1 MFCPKCGSELR
12 EGASFC
18 PKCGTKIE
26 NRTEPAAAPV
36 RKVPEFQKLKANLP
50 EMKQVETFIKSIPPK
65 MAAGIVAVVVIL
77 ILAVSFLGRPN
88 MKNLD
93 TEKLTEKYFEDQ
105 LDYSENNYMYEACFN
120 YMAQDLTAQLTK
132 KVAPI
137 LRTFDLYE
145 PARLEEVQAQRAVDK
160 LTEYF
165 SNESNQKKLIK
176 TITQYSD
183 VEVGE
188 VSKEDGVVTA
198 DVTVEYL
205 DISSVNQEM
214 LDDASSVKGFAKLLA
229 KANGMSITGA
239 LVTASGDASFVLDAF
254 KEKAEESDARK
265 SYTGT
270 VEFTYDKDE
279 KRWEISQMDSGLL
292 NAYFGIQ

>member
-1 MFCPKCGSELR
+1 
-12 EGASFC
+12 
-18 PKCGTKIE
+18 
-26 NRTEPAAAPV
+26 
-36 RKVPEFQKLKANLP
+36 
-50 EMKQVETFIKSIPPK
+50 
-65 MAAGIVAVVVIL
+65 MAAGIAAAVVIL
-77 ILAVSFLGRPN
+77 VMAVSFLGRPN

-120 YMAQDLTAQLTK
+120 YMAQDLTTQLTK

-137 LRTFDLYE
+137 LKTFDLYE

-188 VSKEDGVVTA
+188 VNKEDGVVTA

>member
-36 RKVPEFQKLKANLP
+36 KKVPEFQEIKANLP

-65 MAAGIVAVVVIL
+65 MAAGIAAAVVIL
-77 ILAVSFLGRPN
+77 ILAFNFLGRPN

-265 SYTGT
+265 SYTGM

>member
-36 RKVPEFQKLKANLP
+36 KKVPEFQEIKANLP
-50 EMKQVETFIKSIPPK
+50 EIKQVETFIKSIPPK
-65 MAAGIVAVVVIL
+65 MVAGIAAAVVIL

-205 DISSVNQEM
+205 DIPSVNQEM

-292 NAYFGIQ
+292 SAYFGIQ

>member
-36 RKVPEFQKLKANLP
+36 KKVPEFQEIKKNLP

-65 MAAGIVAVVVIL
+65 MAAGIAAAVVIL
-77 ILAVSFLGRPN
+77 ILAVGFLGRPN

-105 LDYSENNYMYEACFN
+105 LDYLENNYMYEACFN

-145 PARLEEVQAQRAVDK
+145 PARLEEVQAQGLRICDHCHQIITLDSAFCNKCGSK
-160 LTEYF
+160 LEPIVPSSAGGRF
-165 SNESNQKKLIK
+165 CPACGASLAEG
-176 TITQYSD
+176 D
-183 VEVGE
+183 VFC
-188 VSKEDGVVTA
+188 VTCGA
-198 DVTVEYL
+198 K
-205 DISSVNQEM
+205 VN
-214 LDDASSVKGFAKLLA
+214 
-229 KANGMSITGA
+229 
-239 LVTASGDASFVLDAF
+239 
-254 KEKAEESDARK
+254 
-265 SYTGT
+265 
-270 VEFTYDKDE
+270 
-279 KRWEISQMDSGLL
+279 
-292 NAYFGIQ
+292 

>member
-1 MFCPKCGSELR
+1 MSKIFWVT
-12 EGASFC
+12 C

-26 NRTEPAAAPV
+26 NRTEPAAATV
-36 RKVPEFQKLKANLP
+36 KMVPEFQEIKKNLP

-65 MAAGIVAVVVIL
+65 MAAGIAAAVVIL
-77 ILAVSFLGRPN
+77 ILAVGFLGRPN

-105 LDYSENNYMYEACFN
+105 LDYLENNYMYEACFN

>member
-1 MFCPKCGSELR
+1 MFCPKCGTELR

-36 RKVPEFQKLKANLP
+36 KKVPEFQELKANLP

-65 MAAGIVAVVVIL
+65 MAAGIAAAVVIL

-93 TEKLTEKYFEDQ
+93 TEKLTEKYFEAQ

-239 LVTASGDASFVLDAF
+239 LVTASGDASFVLGAF

>member
-1 MFCPKCGSELR
+1 MFCPKCGTELR

-18 PKCGTKIE
+18 PKCGTKIK

-36 RKVPEFQKLKANLP
+36 KKVPEFQELKANLP

-65 MAAGIVAVVVIL
+65 MAAGIAAVVVIL
-77 ILAVSFLGRPN
+77 TLAVSFLGRPN

-188 VSKEDGVVTA
+188 VNKEDGVVTA

>member
-36 RKVPEFQKLKANLP
+36 KKVPEFQELKANLP
-50 EMKQVETFIKSIPPK
+50 EMKQVETFIKSIPSK
-65 MAAGIVAVVVIL
+65 MAAGIAATVVIL
-77 ILAVSFLGRPN
+77 ILAVIFLGRPN

-188 VSKEDGVVTA
+188 VTKEDGVVTA

-265 SYTGT
+265 SYTGM

>member
-26 NRTEPAAAPV
+26 NRTEWAAAPGK
-36 RKVPEFQKLKANLP
+36 KVAEFQEIKKKLP

-65 MAAGIVAVVVIL
+65 MAAGIAAAVVIL
-77 ILAVSFLGRPN
+77 VLAVSFLGRPN

-188 VSKEDGVVTA
+188 VNKEDGVVTA
-198 DVTVEYL
+198 NVTVEYL

-239 LVTASGDASFVLDAF
+239 LVTASGDASFVLDVF

-279 KRWEISQMDSGLL
+279 KCWEISQMDSGLL

>member
-26 NRTEPAAAPV
+26 NRTESSAAPV
-36 RKVPEFQKLKANLP
+36 KKIPEFQEIKANLP

-65 MAAGIVAVVVIL
+65 MAAGIAAAVVIL

-188 VSKEDGVVTA
+188 VNKEDGVVTA

-265 SYTGT
+265 SYTGM

>member
-12 EGASFC
+12 EGAGFC

-26 NRTEPAAAPV
+26 KRTEPAAAPV
-36 RKVPEFQKLKANLP
+36 KKVPEFQAFKANLP
-50 EMKQVETFIKSIPPK
+50 EMKQMETFIKNIPPK
-65 MAAGIVAVVVIL
+65 MAAGIAAAVVIL

-93 TEKLTEKYFEDQ
+93 TEKMTEKYFEDQ

-265 SYTGT
+265 SYTGM

-279 KRWEISQMDSGLL
+279 KRWEISQMDPGLL

>member
-36 RKVPEFQKLKANLP
+36 KKVPEFQEIKANLP
-50 EMKQVETFIKSIPPK
+50 EIKQVETFIKSIPPK
-65 MAAGIVAVVVIL
+65 MVAGIAAAVVIL

-188 VSKEDGVVTA
+188 VGKEDGVVTA

-205 DISSVNQEM
+205 DIPSVNQEM

-292 NAYFGIQ
+292 SAYFGIQ

>member
-18 PKCGTKIE
+18 PKCGTKIG

-36 RKVPEFQKLKANLP
+36 KKIPEFQEIKKNLP

-65 MAAGIVAVVVIL
+65 MAAGIAAAVVIL
-77 ILAVSFLGRPN
+77 VMAVIFLGRPN

-120 YMAQDLTAQLTK
+120 YMAQDLTTQLTK

-137 LRTFDLYE
+137 LKTFDLYE

-188 VSKEDGVVTA
+188 VNKEDGVVTA

>member
-1 MFCPKCGSELR
+1 MFCPKCGTELR

-18 PKCGTKIE
+18 PKCGTKLE

-36 RKVPEFQKLKANLP
+36 KKVPEFQELKANLP

-65 MAAGIVAVVVIL
+65 MAAGIAAAVVIL

-265 SYTGT
+265 SYTGM

-279 KRWEISQMDSGLL
+279 KRWEISQIDSGLL

>member
-36 RKVPEFQKLKANLP
+36 KKVLEFQEIKKNLP
-50 EMKQVETFIKSIPPK
+50 EMKQVETFIKSIPTK
-65 MAAGIVAVVVIL
+65 MAAGIAAAVVIL
-77 ILAVSFLGRPN
+77 VMAVSFLGRPN

-120 YMAQDLTAQLTK
+120 YMAQDLTTQLTK

-137 LRTFDLYE
+137 LKTFDLYE

-188 VSKEDGVVTA
+188 VNKEDGVVTA

-292 NAYFGIQ
+292 NAYFSIQ